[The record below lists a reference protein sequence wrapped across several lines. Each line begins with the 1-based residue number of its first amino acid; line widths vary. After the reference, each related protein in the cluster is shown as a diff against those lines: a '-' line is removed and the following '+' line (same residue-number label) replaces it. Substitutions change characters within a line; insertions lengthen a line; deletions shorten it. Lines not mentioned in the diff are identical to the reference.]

1 MAKKKKK
8 QKKQKPSLIPV
19 EEMDRG
25 GQEIITIEGQ
35 LYRLPDM
42 KLMKQGLKHIYGVIN
57 SNLQKYYTKNLLCPE
72 DSRINSLRF
81 VAGERLES
89 LAVFSGLQN
98 SQTFNWDRLEGIP
111 MGNSLEIMNINVFDA
126 HSQFKKAMQSI
137 PNNLQSMTY
146 DLIVNDKPV
155 GRRKGMDN
163 LKESLDCLRDFF
175 NIK

>member
-25 GQEIITIEGQ
+25 GQEIIAIEGQ

-72 DSRINSLRF
+72 DSRINSMRY
-81 VAGERLES
+81 VAGERLEA

-98 SQTFNWDRLEGIP
+98 SQTFKWDRL
-111 MGNSLEIMNINVFDA
+111 
-126 HSQFKKAMQSI
+126 
-137 PNNLQSMTY
+137 
-146 DLIVNDKPV
+146 
-155 GRRKGMDN
+155 
-163 LKESLDCLRDFF
+163 
-175 NIK
+175 